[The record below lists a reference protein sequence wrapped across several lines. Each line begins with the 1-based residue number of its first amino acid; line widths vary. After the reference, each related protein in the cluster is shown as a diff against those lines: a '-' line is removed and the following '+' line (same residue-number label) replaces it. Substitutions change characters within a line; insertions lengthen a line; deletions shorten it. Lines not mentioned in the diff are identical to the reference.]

1 MAKQAK
7 KTAKKPVAK
16 SAPKNARREPQRHRR
31 NGRRIFAVKIFEVVP
46 ATFKIGGNTTEVEI
60 RGCDLDEPGL
70 QAVILAPGS
79 TTVSDAAI
87 TVEQPLPDDVTA
99 QKFPITIT
107 VQDNAQVGD
116 RAVAMTLNGIL
127 LKPILDKAL
136 SIIN

>member
-7 KTAKKPVAK
+7 KTARKALAK
-16 SAPKNARREPQRHRR
+16 SAPKSARREPGRHRR
-31 NGRRIFAVKIFEVVP
+31 NGPRIFTAEIFEVVP
-46 ATFKIGGNTTEVEI
+46 ATFKIGGNAMEVEI
-60 RGCDLDEPGL
+60 RGCDLDKPGL
-70 QAVILAPGS
+70 QAMILAPGS

-116 RAVAMTLNGIL
+116 RAVAMTLNDIQVYR
-127 LKPILDKAL
+127 KPNAL
-136 SIIN
+136 NIIN